1 MYRDMTK
8 NSTIGI
14 PPTLPLVENTLGAAY
29 ATREGEKHR
38 PPWPLKGTFR
48 PFFGGSPGGVLTV

>member
-8 NSTIGI
+8 NSTIA
-14 PPTLPLVENTLGAAY
+14 PTLVENTLVAAY

-38 PPWPLKGTFR
+38 PPWPVKGTFR